1 VLVNEKRFGKEQIK
15 VKIDRLAGDVPLA
28 FFGDPIASS
37 TGYAVCLYDEH
48 NALRA
53 ALHVDRPGATCGTKP
68 CWKAVGGPGYK
79 YTDRSLVSDG
89 VLQLFVKS
97 GVGGK
102 AKMILKAKNDL
113 AHAITNLPT
122 GVAAGFIGNRSATVQ
137 MMSNNAGCLTGN
149 VNDVK
154 DADGIVFKGT
164 NP

>member
-89 VLQLFVKS
+89 VLHRQSLGDGADDVEQRR
-97 GVGGK
+97 
-102 AKMILKAKNDL
+102 
-113 AHAITNLPT
+113 LPHGQRERRQGRGRHRLQGHEPLVSNAPAGSSRSRRRRHT
-122 GVAAGFIGNRSATVQ
+122 TVAPGTV
-137 MMSNNAGCLTGN
+137 A
-149 VNDVK
+149 
-154 DADGIVFKGT
+154 
-164 NP
+164 